1 MRTLESK
8 GDTLLPI
15 LLVDDDT
22 QFLLSSSLIL
32 RSAGIQPVVTIDD
45 SSKVMSFL
53 AGNEV
58 AAIVLDL
65 TMPNLPGNELLP
77 MIRQEH
83 PQVPVLVLSG
93 RNEVDMAVDCMKAGA
108 FDYLVKPVEPARF
121 TSSIIRVLDMRSL
134 REEVTTLKQRLLDGK
149 MKDPS
154 AFSAFVTN
162 NRKMLATFQ
171 YVEVVAASGQPVLI
185 TGETG
190 TGKELIA
197 GAVHALSGRKGSL
210 LAVNVAGLEDTM
222 FSDTLFGHRRGAYT
236 GADQTR
242 EGLIAQAAGGTLFLD
257 EIGDLRESS
266 QVKLLRLLDE
276 RKYYPLGSDSPRH
289 SDARIV
295 CATHRNLREL
305 MAAGGFRKDL
315 FYRLSAHHIH
325 LPPLRERIDDIQMLV
340 DHFLT
345 EASLLQKKKKPAV
358 PPDLIVLLS
367 TYHFPGNVRELKA
380 MVFDAV
386 IQHKG
391 GVLSL
396 ERFRR
401 AIGREQG
408 TSPPVPSPET
418 TDSGAPVSLSGRFPT
433 LKETEEFLV
442 AEAMRRAKNN
452 QGVAASLLGIT
463 RQALNKR
470 LIRGASRSVPPS

>member
-1 MRTLESK
+1 MRTNESK
-8 GDTLLPI
+8 GDSPSPI
-15 LLVDDDT
+15 LLVDDDSN
-22 QFLLSSSLIL
+22 FLLSSSLVL
-32 RSAGIQPVVTIDD
+32 RSAGIEPVVTIDD

-53 AGNEV
+53 SENEV

-65 TMPNLPGNELLP
+65 TMPNLPGTELLP
-77 MIRQEH
+77 RIREEH

-93 RNEVDMAVDCMKAGA
+93 RNEVDMAVECMKAGA
-108 FDYLVKPVEPARF
+108 FDYLVKPVEAGRF
-121 TSSIIRVLDMRSL
+121 SSSIIRVLEMRAL
-134 REEVTTLKQRLLDGK
+134 REEVSTLKQRLLDGK

-154 AFSAFVTN
+154 AFSGFVTN

-197 GAVHALSGRKGSL
+197 GAVHALSNRKGSL
-210 LAVNVAGLEDTM
+210 LAVNVAGLEDAM
-222 FSDTLFGHRRGAYT
+222 FSDTLFGHRKGAYT

-276 RKYYPLGSDSPRH
+276 RKYYPLGSDVPRH

-295 CATHRNLREL
+295 CATHRNLREQ
-305 MAAGGFRKDL
+305 MAAGQFRKDL
-315 FYRLSAHHIH
+315 FYRLSAHHVH
-325 LPPLRERIDDIQMLV
+325 LPSLRERLDDIPLLV
-340 DHFLT
+340 DHFLA
-345 EASLLQKKKKPAV
+345 EASLLQQKKKPAV

-367 TYHFPGNVRELKA
+367 AYHFPGNVRELKA

-386 IQHKG
+386 VQHKG
-391 GVLSL
+391 GVLAL
-396 ERFRR
+396 ERFRQ

-408 TSPPVPSPET
+408 GPPSPSSSEAMEAN
-418 TDSGAPVSLSGRFPT
+418 APISLGGRFPT
-433 LKETEEFLV
+433 LKDTEEFLV
-442 AEAMRRAKNN
+442 AEAMRRARNN
-452 QGVAASLLGIT
+452 QGVAAGLLGIT

-470 LIRGASRSVPPS
+470 LIRSASKSNSPS